1 MKLRRQGQDYTNFS
15 FRVFCVLLASGAAAG
30 CPGKPYLSDGDANSA
45 SVGYI
50 NNDIAATTAVAAE
63 HCARYERVPRF
74 LDAEENIAH
83 FACEGR

>member
-1 MKLRRQGQDYTNFS
+1 MKLRLQTRGWSDFAL
-15 FRVFCVLLASGAAAG
+15 RLLCVIVAGGATGG
-30 CPGKPYLSDGDANSA
+30 CPGKPYLSYGDANSA

-74 LDAEENIAH
+74 LDAEESIAH
-83 FACEGR
+83 FACESR